1 MIEMKGTNI
10 CCSGTF
16 GRCLKREALL
26 LITLVA
32 VGLGFGIG
40 FAVRTVGPSDT
51 ALMWMGLPGQLYLRA
66 LRLMIVPLIICS
78 VIVGT
83 ASLDAKQNGK
93 ITIVSFIYIF
103 VTNMIATI
111 LGILGWLVFQPGK
124 GGVGLTSNKKVEENK
139 IETHD
144 IFADLIRNIFPSNL
158 FEATF
163 QQDQTNYQKEM
174 NTVSPDSNTTVVT
187 ITNQLGKTG
196 GANLLGLIFV
206 CIVVGIAASA
216 LKEKGKPFILFF
228 DSASAIVTKV
238 IRWFMW
244 LTPIGVLSLILA
256 TVASLDDVGAVFRE
270 LSLFIGAVVVAL
282 VVQQG
287 VVLPLILFL
296 TTRNNPLVHLQK
308 IGRPWII
315 AFSTASSAISTPEMI
330 YSCEHLLKIDSR
342 ITRFVISF
350 CLTLSANGSAL
361 FIACSCLF
369 IWNLTGEEPTAGDVI
384 TFGLLVTVSSLA
396 IPSVP
401 SASIVTIVMLLDS
414 LSIPGEA
421 TALLFGLEFL
431 LDRLRSTSSVSS
443 NTICAAVTAHFCEV
457 PRNSSANN
465 IEIII
470 SVEEK
475 ENMIDRSEESTV
487 AKL

>member
-51 ALMWMGLPGQLYLRA
+51 ALMWM
-66 LRLMIVPLIICS
+66 
-78 VIVGT
+78 GT

-196 GANLLGLIFV
+196 GANLL
-206 CIVVGIAASA
+206 
-216 LKEKGKPFILFF
+216 
-228 DSASAIVTKV
+228 
-238 IRWFMW
+238 
-244 LTPIGVLSLILA
+244 
-256 TVASLDDVGAVFRE
+256 
-270 LSLFIGAVVVAL
+270 
-282 VVQQG
+282 
-287 VVLPLILFL
+287 
-296 TTRNNPLVHLQK
+296 
-308 IGRPWII
+308 
-315 AFSTASSAISTPEMI
+315 
-330 YSCEHLLKIDSR
+330 
-342 ITRFVISF
+342 
-350 CLTLSANGSAL
+350 
-361 FIACSCLF
+361 
-369 IWNLTGEEPTAGDVI
+369 
-384 TFGLLVTVSSLA
+384 VSSLA

>member
-1 MIEMKGTNI
+1 MLYGK
-10 CCSGTF
+10 F

-26 LITLVA
+26 LTTLVA
-32 VGLGFGIG
+32 VGLGIGIG
-40 FAVRTVGPSDT
+40 FAVRTSGPSAT
-51 ALMWMGLPGQLYLRA
+51 ALMWIGLPGQLYLRA
-66 LRLMIVPLIICS
+66 LRLMIVPLVICS

-103 VTNMIATI
+103 VTNMIGTI

-124 GGVGLTSNKKVEENK
+124 GGVGLTSNEKVEENK

-163 QQDQTNYQKEM
+163 QQDQTQYQKEI
-174 NTVSPDSNTTVVT
+174 NTVSPDSNTTVVI
-187 ITNQLGKTG
+187 ITKSLGKTG

-228 DSASAIVTKV
+228 ESAAAIVTKV

-244 LTPIGVLSLILA
+244 LTPTGVLSLILA
-256 TVASLDDVGAVFRE
+256 TFASLDDVGAVFRE
-270 LSLFIGAVVVAL
+270 LSLFIGAVIVAL
-282 VVQQG
+282 VVQQ
-287 VVLPLILFL
+287 VIVLPLILFL
-296 TTRNNPLVHLQK
+296 TTRNNPFVHLK
-308 IGRPWII
+308 NIGRPWII
-315 AFSTASSAISTPEMI
+315 AFSTASSAISIPEMI

-350 CLTLSANGSAL
+350 CVTLSANGSAL

-369 IWNLTGEEPTAGDVI
+369 IWNLTGEVPTGGDVI
-384 TFGLLVTVSSLA
+384 TLGLLVTVSSLA

-431 LDRLRSTSSVSS
+431 LDRLRTTSSVSS
-443 NTICAAVTAHFCEV
+443 NTMCAAVTAHFCQV
-457 PRNSSANN
+457 PRNLSANN
-465 IEIII
+465 TKMTNGGEKNEHIIH
-470 SVEEK
+470 
-475 ENMIDRSEESTV
+475 RPEESSV
-487 AKL
+487 VRL

>member
-1 MIEMKGTNI
+1 MTGTNH
-10 CCSGTF
+10 CCSGKF

-26 LITLVA
+26 LTTLVA
-32 VGLGFGIG
+32 VGLGIGIG
-40 FAVRTVGPSDT
+40 FAVRTSGPSAT
-51 ALMWMGLPGQLYLRA
+51 ALMWIGLPGQLYLRA
-66 LRLMIVPLIICS
+66 LRLMIVPLVICS

-103 VTNMIATI
+103 VTNMIGTI

-124 GGVGLTSNKKVEENK
+124 GGVGLTSNEKVEENK

-163 QQDQTNYQKEM
+163 QQDQTQYQKEI
-174 NTVSPDSNTTVVT
+174 NTVSPDSNTTVVI
-187 ITNQLGKTG
+187 ITKSLGKTG

-228 DSASAIVTKV
+228 ESAAAIVTKV

-244 LTPIGVLSLILA
+244 LTPTGVLSLILA
-256 TVASLDDVGAVFRE
+256 TFASLDDVGAVFRE
-270 LSLFIGAVVVAL
+270 LSLFIGAVIVAL
-282 VVQQG
+282 VVQQ
-287 VVLPLILFL
+287 VIVLPLILFL
-296 TTRNNPLVHLQK
+296 TTRNNPFVHLK
-308 IGRPWII
+308 NIGRPWII
-315 AFSTASSAISTPEMI
+315 AFSTASSAISIPEMI

-342 ITRFVISF
+342 ITR
-350 CLTLSANGSAL
+350 
-361 FIACSCLF
+361 
-369 IWNLTGEEPTAGDVI
+369 
-384 TFGLLVTVSSLA
+384 LLVTVSSLA

-431 LDRLRSTSSVSS
+431 LDRLRTTSSVSS
-443 NTICAAVTAHFCEV
+443 NTMCAAVTAHFCQV
-457 PRNSSANN
+457 PRNLSANN
-465 IEIII
+465 TKMTNGGEKNEHIIH
-470 SVEEK
+470 
-475 ENMIDRSEESTV
+475 RPEESSV
-487 AKL
+487 VRL